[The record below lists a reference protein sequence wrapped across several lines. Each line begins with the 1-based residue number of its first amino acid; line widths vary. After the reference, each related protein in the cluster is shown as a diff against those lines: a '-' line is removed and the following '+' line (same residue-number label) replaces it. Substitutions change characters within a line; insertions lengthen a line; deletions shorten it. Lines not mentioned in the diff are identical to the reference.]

1 LIWRS
6 VMLVAAID
14 RSKSADPEKMVE
26 RIISAS
32 KSLPALRT
40 EQPSS
45 FNVPPQKRK
54 GIILRNGDK
63 RNSDRRHRAPE
74 PIQSLAQQNSK
85 ERRHQNNRA
94 PHSKWSSQT
103 HEIIII
109 AVEKDSAALR
119 KWNVGE
125 EVVVSPT
132 STQEKSATKP
142 SIPSQFKRSTPL
154 ENNDEKDFIVSL
166 SRSLGKKI

>member
-1 LIWRS
+1 
-6 VMLVAAID
+6 MLVAAID
-14 RSKSADPEKMVE
+14 RNKVTDPEKVVE

-32 KSLPALRT
+32 KSLPALRSDD
-40 EQPSS
+40 PSA
-45 FNVPPQKRK
+45 FNVPQQKRK

-63 RNSDRRHRAPE
+63 RNSDRRNNPPE
-74 PIQSLAQQNSK
+74 SPQPLPLQNSMD
-85 ERRHQNNRA
+85 RRHQNNRA

-109 AVEKDSAALR
+109 AIEKDPSAPR

-125 EVVVSPT
+125 EVVIGPSITPEILKV
-132 STQEKSATKP
+132 KP
-142 SIPSQFKRSTPL
+142 SAPSQFKRSVPL
-154 ENNDEKDFIVSL
+154 ANKEEKDYIVSL

>member
-1 LIWRS
+1 
-6 VMLVAAID
+6 MLVAAID
-14 RSKSADPEKMVE
+14 RSKATDSEKMVE

-40 EQPSS
+40 EEPSGFS
-45 FNVPPQKRK
+45 LPPQKRK

-63 RNSDRRHRAPE
+63 RNSERRHRTPE

-94 PHSKWSSQT
+94 PHAKWSSRT

-109 AVEKDSAALR
+109 AVEKDPAALR
-119 KWNVGE
+119 KWHVGD
-125 EVVVSPT
+125 EVVVSPPAN
-132 STQEKSATKP
+132 QEKQATRP
-142 SIPSQFKRSTPL
+142 SVPSQFKRTTPL
-154 ENNDEKDFIVSL
+154 PGNTDEKDFIVSL

>member
-1 LIWRS
+1 
-6 VMLVAAID
+6 MLVAAID
-14 RSKSADPEKMVE
+14 RSKATDSEKMVE

-32 KSLPALRT
+32 KSLPALRI
-40 EQPSS
+40 EEPSG
-45 FNVPPQKRK
+45 FNVPSQKRK

-63 RNSDRRHRAPE
+63 RNNDRRHRVPE
-74 PIQSLAQQNSK
+74 SIQSLAQQNSK

-94 PHSKWSSQT
+94 PHTKWSSQT

-109 AVEKDSAALR
+109 AVEKEPNAQR

-125 EVVVSPT
+125 EVVVSPS
-132 STQEKSATKP
+132 STQEKLSARP
-142 SIPSQFKRSTPL
+142 SVPSQFKRSTPL
-154 ENNDEKDFIVSL
+154 VNEENDFIVSL

>member
-1 LIWRS
+1 
-6 VMLVAAID
+6 MLVASID
-14 RSKSADPEKMVE
+14 RSKTTDSEKMVE

-32 KSLPALRT
+32 KSLPALRM
-40 EQPSS
+40 EEPAG

-63 RNSDRRHRAPE
+63 RNSDRRHRTLE
-74 PIQSLAQQNSK
+74 PVQIPSQQISK

-109 AVEKDSAALR
+109 AVEKDSAASR
-119 KWNVGE
+119 RWSVGE
-125 EVVVSPT
+125 EVVLSPA
-132 STQEKSATKP
+132 STRDKQAPRS
-142 SIPSQFKRSTPL
+142 SVPSQFIRTTPL
-154 ENNDEKDFIVSL
+154 TSNDEKDYIVSL

>member
-1 LIWRS
+1 
-6 VMLVAAID
+6 MLVAAID
-14 RSKSADPEKMVE
+14 RSKATDPEKMVE

-32 KSLPALRT
+32 KSLPALRS
-40 EQPSS
+40 EEPPG

-74 PIQSLAQQNSK
+74 PVKTLAQQNNK

-109 AVEKDSAALR
+109 AVEKDPAHLR

-125 EVVVSPT
+125 EVLVSP
-132 STQEKSATKP
+132 SSGQEKLATKP
-142 SIPSQFKRSTPL
+142 SIPSQFKRTTPL
-154 ENNDEKDFIVSL
+154 GNNEEKDFIVSL

>member
-1 LIWRS
+1 
-6 VMLVAAID
+6 MLVAAID
-14 RSKSADPEKMVE
+14 RSKATDSEKMVE

-32 KSLPALRT
+32 KSLPALRI
-40 EQPSS
+40 EEPSG
-45 FNVPPQKRK
+45 FNVPSQKRK

-63 RNSDRRHRAPE
+63 RNNDRRHRVPE
-74 PIQSLAQQNSK
+74 SIQSLAQQNSK

-94 PHSKWSSQT
+94 PHTKWSSQT

-109 AVEKDSAALR
+109 AVEKEPNAQR

-125 EVVVSPT
+125 EVVVSHS
-132 STQEKSATKP
+132 STKEKLSARP
-142 SIPSQFKRSTPL
+142 SVPSQFKRSTPL
-154 ENNDEKDFIVSL
+154 VNEENDFIVSL

>member
-1 LIWRS
+1 
-6 VMLVAAID
+6 MLVAAID
-14 RSKSADPEKMVE
+14 RSKATDSEKMVE

-32 KSLPALRT
+32 KSLPALRV
-40 EQPSS
+40 EEPSG
-45 FNVPPQKRK
+45 FNVPSQKRK

-63 RNSDRRHRAPE
+63 RNNDRRHRAPE

-94 PHSKWSSQT
+94 PHTKWSSQT

-109 AVEKDSAALR
+109 AVEKVPNAQR

-125 EVVVSPT
+125 EVVVSPA
-132 STQEKSATKP
+132 STQEKLSARP
-142 SIPSQFKRSTPL
+142 SVPSQFKRSTPL
-154 ENNDEKDFIVSL
+154 VNEENDFIVSL

>member
-1 LIWRS
+1 
-6 VMLVAAID
+6 MLVAAID
-14 RSKSADPEKMVE
+14 RSKATDSEKMVE

-32 KSLPALRT
+32 KSLPALRI
-40 EQPSS
+40 EEPSG
-45 FNVPPQKRK
+45 FNVPSQKRK

-63 RNSDRRHRAPE
+63 RNNDRRHRVPE
-74 PIQSLAQQNSK
+74 SIQSLAQQNSK

-94 PHSKWSSQT
+94 PHTKWSSQT

-109 AVEKDSAALR
+109 AVEKEPNAQR

-125 EVVVSPT
+125 EVVVSPS
-132 STQEKSATKP
+132 STQEKLSERP
-142 SIPSQFKRSTPL
+142 SVPSQFKRSTPL
-154 ENNDEKDFIVSL
+154 VNEENDFIVSL